1 MRAFLFPGQGSQYI
15 GMAGR
20 VPDPSSARTLFGQAS
35 DVLGIDLWQLVEA
48 GDEETLVRTENTQ
61 PALFVT
67 EVAWVQ
73 ALARRGVLC
82 DVAAGH
88 SLGEFTALYAAGVFT
103 FEDGVR
109 LVRRRGEIMA
119 KAASDSPGTMA
130 ALIGFGKEDLELVLA
145 EGQAV
150 GVVEVANY
158 NAPDQTVVSGEVMA
172 VEKVIAA
179 VRALGRGRAIR
190 LRVGAPFHSSI
201 MAQGSVEFR
210 AALSNVSF
218 ANPRFP
224 VVNNVA
230 GSTASDPD
238 AIRKNLVSQFR
249 NPVQWVRTM
258 ETLQQMGADQYLEIG
273 PKNVLAAL
281 ARKAI
286 PAGDIKAVEG
296 ESWT

>member
-20 VPDPSSARTLFGQAS
+20 VPDPSSTRTLFGQAS

-48 GDEETLVRTENTQ
+48 GEEETLVRTENTQ

-67 EVAWVQ
+67 EVAWVR

-88 SLGEFTALYAAGVFT
+88 SLGEFTALCAAGVFT

-130 ALIGFGKEDLELVLA
+130 ALIGLGQEELELVLA

-150 GVVEVANY
+150 GVVEAANY
-158 NAPDQTVVSGEVMA
+158 N
-172 VEKVIAA
+172 A

-201 MAQGSVEFR
+201 MAQGSIEFR
-210 AALSNVSF
+210 VALRNVSF

-238 AIRKNLVSQFR
+238 AIRENLVSQFR
-249 NPVQWVRTM
+249 SPVQWIWTM

-286 PAGDIKAVEG
+286 PAGDIKAAEG